1 MLRARG
7 RCGSS
12 ESKRDALEMVL
23 CDMVGSIEVEGFAR
37 RGIVE
42 KDAFDGC
49 FPAPAWDGGTD
60 ISKDVLEVAGTHRPT
75 CACLGAGF

>member
-7 RCGSS
+7 GCGSN

-23 CDMVGSIEVEGFAR
+23 RDVVGSIEVEGFAR

-42 KDAFDGC
+42 KNAFDRC
-49 FPAPAWDGGTD
+49 FPAPAWDGDTD
-60 ISKDVLEVAGTHRPT
+60 IPEDVLEVAGTHKIGR
-75 CACLGAGF
+75 AHV